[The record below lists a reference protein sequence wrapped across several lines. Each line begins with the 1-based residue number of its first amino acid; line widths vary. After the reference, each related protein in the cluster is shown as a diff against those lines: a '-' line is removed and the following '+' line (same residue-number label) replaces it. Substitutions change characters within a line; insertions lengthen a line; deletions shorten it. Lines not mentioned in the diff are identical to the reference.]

1 MNDEMSNKIKELS
14 EKRNAALIE
23 KYKALFV
30 KNNAAADY
38 REKLETFNEIDNQ
51 LQEALQKEANNDAT
65 KH

>member
-1 MNDEMSNKIKELS
+1 MSDKTSDKIKELS

-38 REKLETFNEIDNQ
+38 REKLETFNEIDEQ
-51 LQEALQKEANNDAT
+51 LEQAKKEEAENDT
-65 KH
+65 RN

>member
-1 MNDEMSNKIKELS
+1 MNDKIKELS

-30 KNNAAADY
+30 KNAAAADY
-38 REKLETFNEIDNQ
+38 REKLETFNKIDNQ
-51 LQEALQKEANNDAT
+51 LQEALQKEANNDTT

>member
-1 MNDEMSNKIKELS
+1 MNDKIKELS

-38 REKLETFNEIDNQ
+38 HEKLETFNELDNQ
-51 LQEALQKEANNDAT
+51 LQEALQKEAQ
-65 KH
+65 K

>member
-14 EKRNAALIE
+14 EKRDAALIE

-51 LQEALQKEANNDAT
+51 LQEALQEEANNDT
-65 KH
+65 RQH

>member
-1 MNDEMSNKIKELS
+1 MNDEMNDKIKELS

-30 KNNAAADY
+30 KNNAALDY

-51 LQEALQKEANNDAT
+51 LQEALQKEANNDT
-65 KH
+65 RN